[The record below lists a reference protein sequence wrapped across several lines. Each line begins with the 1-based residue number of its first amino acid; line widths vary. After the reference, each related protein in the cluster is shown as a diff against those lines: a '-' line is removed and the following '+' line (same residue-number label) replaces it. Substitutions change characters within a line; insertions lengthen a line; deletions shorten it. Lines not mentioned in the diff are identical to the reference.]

1 LKLLLVLV
9 VMVSIIPLAVL
20 GGTGRLDRAW
30 QALREYL
37 LCMAI
42 LTVPALIVAGIAL
55 APSLWSYAT
64 R

>member
-1 LKLLLVLV
+1 
-9 VMVSIIPLAVL
+9 MVSIIPLAVL